1 MDCFTATLRSQHH
14 RCPQINMAPSVSKEE
29 LMRNTDSVI
38 WGFSGGTAT
47 PELDETQKI
56 CEKIWTALNSRVC
69 NVVIVIFVFAEGV
82 VVLSELL
89 IDLNVVQ
96 DPEWK
101 AKSINCTQNAS
112 VLPSENVSPRIK
124 KAKEAFSFCSIT
136 LLTIFIIEVILRIIT
151 GKTRFIVQG
160 IEVFDAVVVLVA
172 FGLDI
177 AFFVAPSKVGIG
189 KESAVLI
196 ILLRLWRISKII
208 QSIIAASKEQLS
220 NSLVVSQ
227 KEKIQSDHKVDILI
241 LKVEDLEHE
250 VAYLKEKLKKT
261 EKEPLFM
268 KRRKAK
274 ESSSLP
280 FPLPSSISIP
290 METMC
295 LPTSQSL
302 HTNCH
307 SPFQV
312 RELKNK
318 VTLFAENAATIIV
331 DEALLLASHIRSPS
345 DLPPPRATSP
355 PRSKGTCKLR
365 RRPDGS
371 IESGYGSASSS
382 MNWSKSRPNSKSEE
396 DKQSAPLAA
405 IRDTL
410 KCPESSPESGY
421 GSGGS
426 AHNPNVDGVS
436 PGVSEDSGK
445 PLAPKSS
452 RLVGTVFL
460 FPEASTEAAINL
472 NDVSMKVLDEKSEI
486 ERIRHVEFNPNKL
499 EKDVPMTSL

>member
-1 MDCFTATLRSQHH
+1 
-14 RCPQINMAPSVSKEE
+14 MAPSVSKEE

-47 PELDETQKI
+47 PELDDTQKI
-56 CEKIWTALNSRVC
+56 CEKIWAALNSRVC

-89 IDLNVVQ
+89 IDLDVVQ

-101 AKSINCTQNAS
+101 PKNVNCSQNSSI
-112 VLPSENVSPRIK
+112 LPSENISPRIK
-124 KAKEAFSFCSIT
+124 KAKEAFSLCSII
-136 LLTIFIIEVILRIIT
+136 LLTIFIIEVILRIVT

-160 IEVFDAVVVLVA
+160 VEVFDAIVVLVA
-172 FGLDI
+172 FGLDVT
-177 AFFVAPSKVGIG
+177 FFIAPSKLSVG
-189 KESAVLI
+189 KKSAVLI
-196 ILLRLWRISKII
+196 ILLRLWRISSIL
-208 QSIIAASKEQLS
+208 QSVIASAKANLS
-220 NSLVVSQ
+220 NIISIYQ
-227 KEKIQSDHKVDILI
+227 KEKVQSDHKVDLLI

-261 EKEPLFM
+261 EKEPLFL

-280 FPLPSSISIP
+280 FPLPSSIIIP
-290 METMC
+290 SETFR

-302 HTNCH
+302 NTDCH

-312 RELKNK
+312 RELKDK
-318 VTLFAENAATIIV
+318 VTIFAENAATIIV

-345 DLPPPRATSP
+345 DLPPPRVASP
-355 PRSKGTCKLR
+355 TRIRQNAKLR

-371 IESGYGSASSS
+371 IESGYGSASGSI
-382 MNWSKSRPNSKSEE
+382 NWSKSRLLTKSEE
-396 DKQSAPLAA
+396 EKQSVPLAA
-405 IRDTL
+405 IRDSL

-426 AHNPNVDGVS
+426 AHNPSVDATSPNVVD
-436 PGVSEDSGK
+436 ELGK
-445 PLAPKSS
+445 VPQVRNS

-460 FPEASTEAAINL
+460 FPDACPAEAINL
-472 NDVSMKVLDEKSEI
+472 QDVKINVLDEKSEI
-486 ERIRHVEFNPNKL
+486 ERIRHVEFNPSKL
-499 EKDVPMTSL
+499 DKGVPMTSL

>member
-1 MDCFTATLRSQHH
+1 MSRLGKFMIC
-14 RCPQINMAPSVSKEE
+14 KEE

-47 PELDETQKI
+47 PELDDTHKL

-101 AKSINCTQNAS
+101 AKSINCSQNS
-112 VLPSENVSPRIK
+112 TGLPSENISPRIK
-124 KAKEAFSFCSIT
+124 KAKEAFSITSIT
-136 LLTIFIIEVILRIIT
+136 LLTIFIIEVILRIVT

-160 IEVFDAVVVLVA
+160 IEVFDAIIVLVA

-189 KESAVLI
+189 KEAAVLI
-196 ILLRLWRISKII
+196 ILLRLWRITAII
-208 QSIIAASKEQLS
+208 KSIITSSKEKLS
-220 NSLVVSQ
+220 NALGIYQ
-227 KEKIQSDHKVDILI
+227 KEKIQSDHKVDLLI

-290 METMC
+290 METIR

-302 HTNCH
+302 HENCH

-345 DLPPPRATSP
+345 DLPPPMATSP
-355 PRSKGTCKLR
+355 TRNKGACKLR

-382 MNWSKSRPNSKSEE
+382 MNWSKSRPHTRSEE
-396 DKQSAPLAA
+396 EKQSAPLAA

-436 PGVSEDSGK
+436 PGISDESGK
-445 PLAPKSS
+445 PLANKTTK
-452 RLVGTVFL
+452 LVGTVFL
-460 FPEASTEAAINL
+460 FPESPAEISTSL
-472 NDVSMKVLDEKSEI
+472 NEVNMKILDEKSEI

>member
-1 MDCFTATLRSQHH
+1 
-14 RCPQINMAPSVSKEE
+14 MAPSVSKEE

-47 PELDETQKI
+47 PELDDTHKL

-101 AKSINCTQNAS
+101 AKSINCSQNSS
-112 VLPSENVSPRIK
+112 VLSSENVSPRIK
-124 KAKEAFSFCSIT
+124 KAKEAFSVTSIT
-136 LLTIFIIEVILRIIT
+136 LLTIFIIEVILRIVT

-160 IEVFDAVVVLVA
+160 IEVFDAIVVLVA
-172 FGLDI
+172 FGLDL
-177 AFFVAPSKVGIG
+177 AFFIAPSKVGIG
-189 KESAVLI
+189 KEAAVLI
-196 ILLRLWRISKII
+196 ILLRLWRITAII
-208 QSIIAASKEQLS
+208 QSIITSSKEKLS
-220 NSLVVSQ
+220 NTLGIYQ
-227 KEKIQSDHKVDILI
+227 KEKIQSDHKVDLLI

-290 METMC
+290 METIC

-302 HTNCH
+302 HENCH

-345 DLPPPRATSP
+345 DLPPPMATSP
-355 PRSKGTCKLR
+355 TRNKGACKLR

-382 MNWSKSRPNSKSEE
+382 MNWSKSRPRTRSEE
-396 DKQSAPLAA
+396 EKQSAPLAA

-436 PGVSEDSGK
+436 PGISDESGK
-445 PLAPKSS
+445 PPATKTT

-460 FPEASTEAAINL
+460 FPESSTEISTSL
-472 NDVSMKVLDEKSEI
+472 NEVNMKILDEKSEI

>member
-1 MDCFTATLRSQHH
+1 
-14 RCPQINMAPSVSKEE
+14 
-29 LMRNTDSVI
+29 MRNTDSVI
-38 WGFSGGTAT
+38 WGFSGGTTT
-47 PELDETQKI
+47 PEVDETRRV

-69 NVVIVIFVFAEGV
+69 NVVIVIFVFAEGA

-96 DPEWK
+96 DPYWK
-101 AKSINCTQNAS
+101 AKSLNCTQNLSMSTNSGDAI
-112 VLPSENVSPRIK
+112 SPKVKR
-124 KAKEAFSFCSIT
+124 AKEAFSFFSIT
-136 LLTIFIIEVILRIIT
+136 ILTLFVIEVILRIIT

-160 IEVFDAVVVLVA
+160 VEVFDAVIVLIA

-189 KESAVLI
+189 KEAAVLI
-196 ILLRLWRISKII
+196 ILLRLWRISLILK
-208 QSIIAASKEQLS
+208 SIITSAKEKLS
-220 NSLVVSQ
+220 NTINVYQ
-227 KEKIQSDHKVDILI
+227 KEKVQSDHKVDLLI

-280 FPLPSSISIP
+280 FPLPSSVSIR
-290 METMC
+290 MDTFR

-302 HTNCH
+302 HADCH

-312 RELKNK
+312 RELKGK

-345 DLPPPRATSP
+345 DLPPPRVASP
-355 PRSKGTCKLR
+355 TRGRVVCKLK

-371 IESGYGSASSS
+371 IESGYGSACGS
-382 MNWSKSRPNSKSEE
+382 MNWSKPKLQAKSESRSE
-396 DKQSAPLAA
+396 EEKQSVPLNV

-426 AHNPNVDGVS
+426 AHNPNAEGVS
-436 PGVSEDSGK
+436 PGTGDEAVKVSSAK
-445 PLAPKSS
+445 NTK
-452 RLVGTVFL
+452 LVGTVFL
-460 FPEASTEAAINL
+460 FPDTVATV
-472 NDVSMKVLDEKSEI
+472 DPVSLSEVKMRILDEKSEI
-486 ERIRHVEFNPNKL
+486 ERVRHIEFNPNKL
-499 EKDVPMTSL
+499 EKGVPMTSL

>member
-1 MDCFTATLRSQHH
+1 
-14 RCPQINMAPSVSKEE
+14 MAPSVSKEE

-47 PELDETQKI
+47 PELDDTHKL

-101 AKSINCTQNAS
+101 AKSINCSQNS
-112 VLPSENVSPRIK
+112 TGLPSENISPRIK
-124 KAKEAFSFCSIT
+124 KAKEAFSITSIT
-136 LLTIFIIEVILRIIT
+136 LLTIFIIEVILRIVT

-160 IEVFDAVVVLVA
+160 IEVFDAIIVLVA

-189 KESAVLI
+189 KEAAVLI
-196 ILLRLWRISKII
+196 ILLRLWRITAII
-208 QSIIAASKEQLS
+208 K
-220 NSLVVSQ
+220 
-227 KEKIQSDHKVDILI
+227 KKIQSDHKVDLLI

-290 METMC
+290 METIR

-302 HTNCH
+302 HENCH

-345 DLPPPRATSP
+345 DLPPPMATSP
-355 PRSKGTCKLR
+355 TRNKGACKLR

-382 MNWSKSRPNSKSEE
+382 MNWSKSRPHTRFEE
-396 DKQSAPLAA
+396 EKQSAPLAA
-405 IRDTL
+405 IRT
-410 KCPESSPESGY
+410 PP
-421 GSGGS
+421 
-426 AHNPNVDGVS
+426 
-436 PGVSEDSGK
+436 
-445 PLAPKSS
+445 
-452 RLVGTVFL
+452 
-460 FPEASTEAAINL
+460 
-472 NDVSMKVLDEKSEI
+472 
-486 ERIRHVEFNPNKL
+486 
-499 EKDVPMTSL
+499 